1 MKTKEN
7 QSDDPVINSDNN
19 TMAYPK
25 NGDCHVRIPQYEWN
39 IISMIC
45 DTRACSINEAITWII
60 RMHIARAKDP
70 ELIVDSLVN
79 ISANMDDIIIYLE
92 DLQAT
97 GDELTTI
104 LSQGTL

>member
-1 MKTKEN
+1 MNNNEIHNKEQSKTTGKQT
-7 QSDDPVINSDNN
+7 QS
-19 TMAYPK
+19 YPR
-25 NGDCHVRIPQYEWN
+25 NGDCHFRIPPYEWE
-39 IISMIC
+39 ILSMVC

-70 ELIVDSLVN
+70 ELIADSITN
-79 ISANMDDIIIYLE
+79 IGANIDDILIYLE
-92 DLQAT
+92 DIQNT